1 MKTVLCTQIRTFVS
15 FILLVFE
22 RKKKE
27 KQNFK
32 LKISNYNNL
41 LCFILSIVLE
51 DLLHPCEFLAS
62 HQYSPW

>member
-32 LKISNYNNL
+32 TENIQL
-41 LCFILSIVLE
+41 
-51 DLLHPCEFLAS
+51 
-62 HQYSPW
+62 